1 MTDEVTTKPA
11 PEPAPPGPAAAT
23 APSNRL
29 SDAGPPGDPATSPLS
44 VRLHIATPQQPLN
57 LRPLVEREELAHR
70 RVGTR
75 IKGWRLLRLLGTGPL
90 TAAYEAIHGEK
101 DSGDRG
107 VLRVLTGDL
116 AKNERAKGQFLRASY
131 AANRFRHPRVVPIV
145 ADGAD
150 DDGAPYIIRAFNEA
164 KPLAQVV
171 AEAQANTDESG
182 QPKPVCIEAP
192 KVLRMMEQ
200 VLDALEIAHAHGVI
214 HGAISPSNVLMT
226 PRGSIRLVDFAT
238 PPGTSIMGQDVRD
251 VLADARVGPFT
262 PPERCEMP
270 PAVPNE
276 QTDVWAVA
284 ACAYFALSGKF
295 PRGADTGRAELATAP
310 SVSLREVMP
319 DAPEPIAAMLDHALM
334 AEPERRYGSAY
345 AMLGDVRRAL
355 AGRSPKL
362 GDALRPVPSGSYR
375 DVSLPSSRRVVLAD
389 AGSSRVLGTAPQPS
403 SSSRE
408 ATRQRA
414 EWRGNLL
421 LIMAIALLV
430 GVATFVVVRERIEE
444 ERKPQKNQ
452 NNTEERR

>member
-1 MTDEVTTKPA
+1 MTDDVTTKPA
-11 PEPAPPGPAAAT
+11 PEPAAPAPAAAPS
-23 APSNRL
+23 PSNRL
-29 SDAGPPGDPATSPLS
+29 SDAGAPPGVDPATSPLS
-44 VRLHIATPQQPLN
+44 VRLLIATPQQPLN
-57 LRPLVEREELAHR
+57 LRPLIEREDLAKH

-145 ADGAD
+145 ADGTD
-150 DDGAPYIIRAFNEA
+150 DEGAPYIIRAFNEA
-164 KPLAQVV
+164 KPLGQVV

-182 QPKPVCIEAP
+182 APKPVGIEPAR
-192 KVLRMMEQ
+192 VLRVMEQ

-270 PAVPNE
+270 PALPNE
-276 QTDVWAVA
+276 QTDVWAIA
-284 ACAYFALSGKF
+284 ACAYYALSGKY

-310 SVSLREVMP
+310 SLSLREVMP
-319 DAPEPIAAMLDHALM
+319 NAPEPIAAMLDHALQ

-375 DVSLPSSRRVVLAD
+375 DVSLPSSRRVILAD
-389 AGSSRVLGTAPQPS
+389 GGSSRVLGSAPQPS

-444 ERKPQKNQ
+444 ERKPQNP
-452 NNTEERR
+452 NGEERR